1 MYKRQNLLMRFYD
14 VQSGEIRID
23 GVNTADMSLGEVRRS
38 FAMVLQDTW
47 LFTGTIAQNIA
58 YGTQSASREEIENAA
73 RAAGVHDFILSL
85 PDGYETIV
93 DENGVNISKG
103 QKQLMTCLLYTSRF
117 VEETGIYPS

>member
-1 MYKRQNLLMRFYD
+1 MRFYD

-73 RAAGVHDFILSL
+73 RAAGSA
-85 PDGYETIV
+85 
-93 DENGVNISKG
+93 
-103 QKQLMTCLLYTSRF
+103 
-117 VEETGIYPS
+117 